1 MKSSTIM
8 RLIVRN
14 RKLINELQSKIQK
27 CSRLIEICED
37 ISSSLGVADKC
48 NTSLYVIR
56 RNCKKALAKAVQDQV
71 ELKRELTRQQT
82 REWVRKQIYGDAK

>member
-14 RKLINELQSKIQK
+14 RKLINELQLKIHK
-27 CSRLIEICED
+27 CSRLIAICED
-37 ISSSLGVADKC
+37 ISSSLCVADKC

-71 ELKRELTRQQT
+71 ELKRELKWQQT
-82 REWVRKQIYGDAK
+82 RENIREQIFGDTK

>member
-14 RKLINELQSKIQK
+14 RKLINELQSKIHK
-27 CSRLIEICED
+27 CSRLIGIYKEV
-37 ISSSLGVADKC
+37 SSSLGVTNKC
-48 NTSLYVIR
+48 DNSLYVIR
-56 RNCKKALAKAVQDQV
+56 RNCKKSLAKAVQDQV

-82 REWVRKQIYGDAK
+82 RECVRKQIYGDSK